1 MITFMSTTSQPVTYF
16 FRYVDVQYAPPPD
29 EYGERRGSGRLAVEL
44 EQYRVVKVTRCGV
57 RLCNGRF
64 VNLSSRKRF
73 ACPTKADAVVSFKAR
88 KQRQLFILGAKVSRV
103 EEALAIADRIEAT
116 GEA

>member
-1 MITFMSTTSQPVTYF
+1 MSTTSQPVTYF
-16 FRYVDVQYAPPPD
+16 YRYVDVQYASLPD
-29 EYGERRGSGRLAVEL
+29 EYGERRGVGRPEVEL
-44 EQYRVVKVTRCGV
+44 EQYQVVKVTRCGV

-73 ACPTKADAVVSFKAR
+73 ACPTKADALVSFKAR
-88 KQRQLFILGAKVSRV
+88 KQRQLSILLTQVSRV
-103 EEALAIADRIEAT
+103 EEALAIANRIEAK